1 MDRQKGDESAIIVES
16 TSADGQQ
23 DPQNRQQEKFIEV
36 RYLFMFVACLTIS
49 QEDFKYRDF

>member
-1 MDRQKGDESAIIVES
+1 MDRQEGDESAIIEES

-36 RYLFMFVACLTIS
+36 RYLFTFVACFNNFSRRFQLL
-49 QEDFKYRDF
+49 